1 MSANEISLIALE
13 VRKWD
18 LENQKI
24 NLSSYYLLEDQEKN
38 SAFDVSFLQPPEMVE
53 EFLGKLRYEA
63 EQRLREVHRD
73 EKLEVDFENETF
85 LRQKIYNYFKRITME
100 LNNPRRKKGQPKM
113 ILTTHMDLYNEN
125 QDVSFL
131 PVRLQFHIILNW
143 ARKYYEKEDY
153 KKAIEPLRKLV
164 KVAPDFGLGYKW
176 LARSLKKIRKYEE
189 AMRTYEKYAEVDNS
203 QDAWLDLAKS
213 YRKGK
218 IFERSEEIYR
228 KLLSEEPTNKE
239 ARIGM
244 AQIYYANN
252 LDSYL
257 EILDQLFQEDPE
269 WLKAWLI
276 EEFNF
281 RIYIPEKTLLSP
293 TQAAKFLG
301 FKQIFDLTQRAF
313 KNEIPSH
320 FNPTK
325 ARLSFYKEELE
336 KWAMAMNRYG
346 CLPGKIEL
354 YPDRLGQDDEF
365 VEEAEVAVVNAAQ
378 PKPANDRKTT
388 RVEEIL
394 LMIRARKA
402 QRAVEQGVPVAE
414 ETASVSPQAQ
424 PGPPPRRRGRPPKN
438 SRPVEDNS
446 PTTVKA
452 VPGNDHDGNVPESP
466 QPKRKISRNA
476 DAEAD
481 NEHNSHSEEHQAPRK
496 TRGRKRKPLS
506 EEE

>member
-1 MSANEISLIALE
+1 MSAIEISLIALE

-18 LENQKI
+18 LETQKI

-63 EQRLREVHRD
+63 EQRLREVHSD

-131 PVRLQFHIILNW
+131 PARLQFHIILNW

-164 KVAPDFGLGYKW
+164 KVAPDYGLGYKW

-189 AMRTYEKYAEVDNS
+189 AMRTYEKYAEVDKS

-218 IFERSEEIYR
+218 IFDRSEEIYR
-228 KLLSEEPTNKE
+228 RLLAEEPTNKE

-244 AQIYYANN
+244 AQIFYANN

-257 EILDQLFQEDPE
+257 EVLDQLFQEDPE
-269 WLKAWLI
+269 WLKAWLV

-281 RIYIPEKTLLSP
+281 RIYISEKTLLSP
-293 TQAAKFLG
+293 NQAAKFLG

-354 YPDRLGQDDEF
+354 YPDRLGQDDDF
-365 VEEAEVAVVNAAQ
+365 VEEEEVAVVNAVQQ
-378 PKPANDRKTT
+378 PATDRKTT

-402 QRAVEQGVPVAE
+402 QRAVEQGVTVE
-414 ETASVSPQAQ
+414 EEIPSASSPQEQ
-424 PGPPPRRRGRPPKN
+424 PAPLPRRRGRPPKN
-438 SRPVEDNS
+438 SRPAEDNS
-446 PTTVKA
+446 STAVKA
-452 VPGNDHDGNVPESP
+452 VSGNDHDGNIAKSSP
-466 QPKRKISRNA
+466 QEKRVPRKA
-476 DAEAD
+476 DAESD
-481 NEHNSHSEEHQAPRK
+481 NENNSHSAEGQAPRK

-506 EEE
+506 EE

>member
-1 MSANEISLIALE
+1 MSAIEISLIALE

-18 LENQKI
+18 LETQKL

-63 EQRLREVHRD
+63 EQRLREVHSD
-73 EKLEVDFENETF
+73 EKLEVEFENETF

-100 LNNPRRKKGQPKM
+100 LNNPRRKKGQPRM
-113 ILTTHMDLYNEN
+113 ILTTHMDVYNEN
-125 QDVSFL
+125 QDISFL
-131 PVRLQFHIILNW
+131 PSRLQFYIILNW

-164 KVAPDFGLGYKW
+164 KVAPDYGLGYKW

-218 IFERSEEIYR
+218 IFDRSEEIYHR
-228 KLLSEEPTNKE
+228 LLAEDPTNKE
-239 ARIGM
+239 ARIGL
-244 AQIYYANN
+244 AQIYYAKN
-252 LDSYL
+252 LDGYL
-257 EILDQLFQEDPE
+257 EILDQLYQEDPE

-293 TQAAKFLG
+293 NQAAKFLG

-336 KWAMAMNRYG
+336 KWAMAMNRYE
-346 CLPGKIEL
+346 CFPNKIEL

-365 VEEAEVAVVNAAQ
+365 AEEEVAIVTETQQ
-378 PKPANDRKTT
+378 PPDNDRKTT

-394 LMIRARKA
+394 SMIRARKA
-402 QRAVEQGVPVAE
+402 QRALDQGVPVAE
-414 ETASVSPQAQ
+414 ETTNVSSSQDQ
-424 PGPPPRRRGRPPKN
+424 PTAVPRRRGRPPKN
-438 SRPVEDNS
+438 SRPAENNS
-446 PTTVKA
+446 SIMVKN
-452 VPGNDHDGNVPESP
+452 VSDNDHDGNKTDSSPPKKRVSRMASAES
-466 QPKRKISRNA
+466 
-476 DAEAD
+476 D
-481 NEHNSHSEEHQAPRK
+481 NENNSHSEKYQVAGK

>member
-1 MSANEISLIALE
+1 
-13 VRKWD
+13 
-18 LENQKI
+18 
-24 NLSSYYLLEDQEKN
+24 
-38 SAFDVSFLQPPEMVE
+38 
-53 EFLGKLRYEA
+53 
-63 EQRLREVHRD
+63 
-73 EKLEVDFENETF
+73 
-85 LRQKIYNYFKRITME
+85 
-100 LNNPRRKKGQPKM
+100 M

-125 QDVSFL
+125 QDISFL
-131 PVRLQFHIILNW
+131 PARLQFHIILNW

-153 KKAIEPLRKLV
+153 KKAIDPLRKLV
-164 KVAPDFGLGYKW
+164 KVAPDYGLGYKW

-189 AMRTYEKYAEVDNS
+189 AMRTYEKYAEVDKS

-218 IFERSEEIYR
+218 IFDRSEEIYR
-228 KLLSEEPTNKE
+228 NILAEDPTNKE
-239 ARIGM
+239 ARIGV
-244 AQIYYANN
+244 AQIHYANN

-257 EILDQLFQEDPE
+257 EILDQLYQEDPE
-269 WLKAWLI
+269 WLKAWLV

-293 TQAAKFLG
+293 NQAAKFLG

-336 KWAMAMNRYG
+336 KWAMAMNRYS
-346 CLPGKIEL
+346 CLPAKIEL

-365 VEEAEVAVVNAAQ
+365 VEEEVVMVNETQ
-378 PKPANDRKTT
+378 QQPANNRKTT

-402 QRAVEQGVPVAE
+402 QRSIEQGAPLPE

-424 PGPPPRRRGRPPKN
+424 PAPLPRRRGRPPKN
-438 SRPVEDNS
+438 SRPANENTS
-446 PTTVKA
+446 IPAKA
-452 VPGNDHDGNVPESP
+452 VSGNDHHGDGSESRQGEGDP
-466 QPKRKISRNA
+466 QKTNLGTNNDHPKPL
-476 DAEAD
+476 
-481 NEHNSHSEEHQAPRK
+481 SEENQTPRK
-496 TRGRKRKPLS
+496 TRGRKRKPRS
-506 EEE
+506 EGE